1 MLIAG
6 DVYDK
11 PVPPAEAVELFDD
24 FLVRLSRMEAEV
36 FVISGNH
43 DSPERIAFGG
53 RLMEARGVHM
63 SPVYDGTVTPVVL
76 EDTWGQTAFYML
88 PFVKPAHVRRAFPEE
103 AIESYTDAVRAAVTH
118 MAPDP
123 ARRNVLVTHQ
133 FVTGA
138 EQCESEELSVG
149 GADNVDASVFAPFDY
164 VALGHLHGPQRVG
177 SDTIR
182 YCGTPLKYSFSEK
195 DHVKSVTVVELEE
208 KGTVHVRTLPLT
220 PLHDLRQI
228 RGSYEEL
235 TLREKYLGTAVE
247 DYLHVVL
254 TDEEDVPGA
263 IGRLRSIY
271 PNIMK
276 LDYDNLRTRSAGV
289 SLAQEPT
296 SHKSEEDWFAALYE
310 AQNGQPMGE
319 EQAAFCE
326 ALLEKI
332 REGAR

>member
-1 MLIAG
+1 
-6 DVYDK
+6 
-11 PVPPAEAVELFDD
+11 
-24 FLVRLSRMEAEV
+24 ME
-36 FVISGNH
+36 
-43 DSPERIAFGG
+43 
-53 RLMEARGVHM
+53 
-63 SPVYDGTVTPVVL
+63 
-76 EDTWGQTAFYML
+76 
-88 PFVKPAHVRRAFPEE
+88 
-103 AIESYTDAVRAAVTH
+103 
-118 MAPDP
+118 
-123 ARRNVLVTHQ
+123 
-133 FVTGA
+133 
-138 EQCESEELSVG
+138 
-149 GADNVDASVFAPFDY
+149 
-164 VALGHLHGPQRVG
+164 
-177 SDTIR
+177 TIR

-195 DHVKSVTVVELEE
+195 DHVKSVTVVELAE
-208 KGTVHVRTLPLT
+208 KGTVHVRTVPLT
-220 PLHDLRQI
+220 PLRDLRQI

-235 TLREKYLGTAVE
+235 TLRENYLGTAVE

-296 SHKSEEDWFAALYE
+296 SYQSEEDWFAALYE

-319 EQAAFCE
+319 EQTAFCE